1 MKNTTWIRI
10 IHDEFEKFK
19 SRTYLSKQLEEA
31 KADFLKE
38 IWLEWAYKLQMIKKK
53 NMSLPH
59 WEPGSTALLLRWTLQ
74 HEWMKLDI
82 ILKKQQQQQNLTTV

>member
-38 IWLEWAYKLQMIKKK
+38 IWPEWAYKLQMIKKK
-53 NMSLPH
+53 TWACPIGSQVQQHSFLDGHYNMN
-59 WEPGSTALLLRWTLQ
+59 
-74 HEWMKLDI
+74 EWSS
-82 ILKKQQQQQNLTTV
+82 ILFLKNNNNNKT